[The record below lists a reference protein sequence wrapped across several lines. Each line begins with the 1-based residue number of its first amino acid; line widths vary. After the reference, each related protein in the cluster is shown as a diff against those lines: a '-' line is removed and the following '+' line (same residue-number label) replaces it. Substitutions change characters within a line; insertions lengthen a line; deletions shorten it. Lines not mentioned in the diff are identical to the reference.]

1 MKKPNVA
8 YRALRYLKNHGLK
21 ETIERAK
28 QGNEPAVPPKNN
40 VIGFYRFVV
49 DNDPIP
55 FNQKEYEK
63 HKNDKKKILNWVV
76 PEMGPGSG
84 GHTTIFRFISNLER
98 LGFHSRVYLY
108 MSPNFQDNASIRKFL
123 KEYFP
128 LLVPE
133 VEVYCDVSQMKFAHA
148 TVATSWTTAYYVR
161 KFQNTISKFYFV
173 QDFEPHFYAH
183 CSEY

>member
-98 LGFHSRVYLY
+98 LGVHSRVYLY

-123 KEYFP
+123 KEYFRHKKR
-128 LLVPE
+128 E
-133 VEVYCDVSQMKFAHA
+133 VLF
-148 TVATSWTTAYYVR
+148 
-161 KFQNTISKFYFV
+161 
-173 QDFEPHFYAH
+173 
-183 CSEY
+183 